1 MTETTFTLS
10 EVGPSLEAIHRARLW
25 RKIVRLVKDAER
37 RCASP
42 TGAEN
47 GLCVRHGRDE
57 NIAVLEA
64 VTQAFAASRV
74 CAVEE
79 E

>member
-1 MTETTFTLS
+1 MMTETTFTLS

-25 RKIVRLVKDAER
+25 RKIVRLVK
-37 RCASP
+37 
-42 TGAEN
+42 EN

-57 NIAVLEA
+57 DTAVLEA

-74 CAVEE
+74 CTVAEE
-79 E
+79 